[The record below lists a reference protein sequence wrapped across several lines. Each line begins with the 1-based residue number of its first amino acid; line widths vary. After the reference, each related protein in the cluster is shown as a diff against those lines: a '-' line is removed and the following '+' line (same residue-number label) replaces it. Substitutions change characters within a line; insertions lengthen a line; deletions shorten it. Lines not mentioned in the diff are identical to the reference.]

1 MINSVILVGKL
12 VNDPSIREVSNGK
25 SVCEV
30 TLATKR
36 PFKNVSGTYETDFIR
51 VTFWEYLA
59 ININEYCSKGAT
71 IGVRARLQ
79 TRKITISEKQ
89 YEVIEVVGEQLIF
102 IGKPLPKPEDDKE
115 KNKNDVVIEEVKQPS
130 L

>member
-12 VNDPSIREVSNGK
+12 VNDPEIREAANGK
-25 SVCEV
+25 NVCEV
-30 TLATKR
+30 TIATKR
-36 PFKNVSGTYETDFIR
+36 PFKSLNGTYDTDFIK

-59 ININEYCSKGAT
+59 LNINEYCNKGAT

-79 TRKITISEKQ
+79 SRKISVNDKLF
-89 YEVIEVVGEQLIF
+89 EVTDVVGEQLIF
-102 IGKPLPKPEDDKE
+102 ISRAPLKVEGQED
-115 KNKNDVVIEEVKQPS
+115 KNDVVLEEIKDES

>member
-12 VNDPSIREVSNGK
+12 VNDPEIREAANGK
-25 SVCEV
+25 NVCEV
-30 TLATKR
+30 VLATKR
-36 PFKNVSGTYETDFIR
+36 PFKSLNGTYDTDFIK

-79 TRKITISEKQ
+79 SRKLNIQDKL

-102 IGKPLPKPEDDKE
+102 ISKAPLKVDQSNDD
-115 KNKNDVVIEEVKQPS
+115 NDVILEEIKEPS